1 MKQNAQT
8 LIIEDEST
16 KRKNSRPCY
25 GYLHY
30 SESRDLKS
38 SFMDVS
44 FQSYLKI

>member
-1 MKQNAQT
+1 MITVHGAIDK
-8 LIIEDEST
+8 
-16 KRKNSRPCY
+16 KKKNRPCY